1 MLVRIVAEIIT
12 EVSVFPEDVV
22 NADTVG
28 DYKAELDC
36 NVGNAALDYL
46 AQHLSGSDDIRIVS
60 VEPFDTGV
68 EEYGNILNVWQ
79 KEYNKRME
87 KYEKT
92 LE

>member
-1 MLVRIVAEIIT
+1 MLVKIVAEIIT
-12 EVSVFPEDVV
+12 EVSAFPEDVV

-36 NVGNAALDYL
+36 NVGNAALNYL
-46 AQHLSGSDDIRIVS
+46 TKHLSGSDEIRIITT
-60 VEPFDTGV
+60 EPYDVGV
-68 EEYGNILNVWQ
+68 YEYGNILNAWQ
-79 KEYNKRME
+79 EEYNKRMK